1 MGQKINPICFRIG
14 VNKNWD
20 SKWYAKKSNYVKFLH
35 EDIKIRSYI
44 MHNNKN
50 AAISKI
56 IVERPAKKAIVT
68 IQTARPGILIG
79 KKGNDIEKIK
89 GKLKEII
96 NSEISLN
103 IVEIKKPETNAVL
116 IAQNIAQQIEKRVS
130 HKRAMKKAI
139 QSALRFGTKGI
150 RITCS
155 GRLMGAEIARSEWY
169 REGRVPLHT
178 IRANVDYSLCEAS
191 TAYGVIGI
199 KVWVY
204 NDNAKIGK

>member
-14 VNKNWD
+14 VTKAWD
-20 SKWYAKKSNYVKFLH
+20 SKWYAKKSDYVRFLD

-44 MHNNKN
+44 LRHNKN
-50 AAISKI
+50 AAISKV

-68 IQTARPGILIG
+68 IQTARPGVLIG

-89 GKLKEII
+89 EKLKAII

-178 IRANVDYSLCEAS
+178 IRANVDYALYEAN
-191 TAYGVIGI
+191 TAYGIIGI

-204 NDNAKIGK
+204 NDNVN

>member
-1 MGQKINPICFRIG
+1 MGQKINPICFRLG

-20 SKWYAKKSNYVKFLH
+20 SNWYAKKSDYSRFLY
-35 EDIKIRSYI
+35 EDIQIRSHI
-44 MHNNKN
+44 LKNNKN
-50 AAISKI
+50 AAISKV

-68 IQTARPGILIG
+68 IQTARPGVLIG

-89 GKLKEII
+89 EQLKKII
-96 NSEISLN
+96 KSEISLN

-139 QSALRFGTKGI
+139 QSALRYGTKGI

-178 IRANVDYSLCEAS
+178 IRANVDYSVCEAN

-204 NDNAKIGK
+204 NENVN

>member
-1 MGQKINPICFRIG
+1 MGQKINPICFRLGI
-14 VNKNWD
+14 NKNWD
-20 SKWYAKKSNYVKFLH
+20 SNWYAKKSDYSRFLH
-35 EDIKIRSYI
+35 EDIQIRSHI
-44 MHNNKN
+44 LKNNKN
-50 AAISKI
+50 AAISKV

-68 IQTARPGILIG
+68 IQTARPGVLIG

-89 GKLKEII
+89 EKLKKII
-96 NSEISLN
+96 KSDISLN
-103 IVEIKKPETNAVL
+103 IVEIKKPETNAAL

-139 QSALRFGTKGI
+139 QSALRYGTKGI

-178 IRANVDYSLCEAS
+178 IRANVDYSVCEAN

-204 NDNAKIGK
+204 NENVN

>member
-1 MGQKINPICFRIG
+1 MGQKINPICFRLG
-14 VNKNWD
+14 VNKSWD
-20 SKWYAKKSNYVKFLH
+20 SNWYAKKSDYSRFLH
-35 EDIKIRSYI
+35 EDIQIRSHI
-44 MHNNKN
+44 LKNNKN
-50 AAISKI
+50 AAISKV

-68 IQTARPGILIG
+68 IQTARPGVLIG

-89 GKLKEII
+89 ERLKKII
-96 NSEISLN
+96 KSDLSLN
-103 IVEIKKPETNAVL
+103 IVEIKKPETNAAL

-139 QSALRFGTKGI
+139 QSALRYGTKGI

-178 IRANVDYSLCEAS
+178 IRANVDYSVYEAN

-204 NDNAKIGK
+204 NENVN

>member
-1 MGQKINPICFRIG
+1 MGQKINPICFRLG
-14 VNKNWD
+14 VNKSWD
-20 SKWYAKKSNYVKFLH
+20 SNWYAKKSDYSRFLH
-35 EDIKIRSYI
+35 EDIQIRSHI
-44 MHNNKN
+44 LKNNKN
-50 AAISKI
+50 AAISKV

-68 IQTARPGILIG
+68 IQTARPGVLIG

-89 GKLKEII
+89 ESLKKII
-96 NSEISLN
+96 KSDLSLN
-103 IVEIKKPETNAVL
+103 IVEIKKPETNAAL

-139 QSALRFGTKGI
+139 QSALRYGTKGI

-178 IRANVDYSLCEAS
+178 IRANVDYSVYEAN

-204 NDNAKIGK
+204 NENVN

>member
-1 MGQKINPICFRIG
+1 MGQKINPICFRLG
-14 VNKNWD
+14 VNKSWD
-20 SKWYAKKSNYVKFLH
+20 SNWYAKKSDYSRFLH
-35 EDIKIRSYI
+35 EDIQIRSHI
-44 MHNNKN
+44 LKNNKN
-50 AAISKI
+50 AAISKV

-68 IQTARPGILIG
+68 IQTARPGVLIG

-89 GKLKEII
+89 ESLKKII
-96 NSEISLN
+96 KSDLSLN
-103 IVEIKKPETNAVL
+103 IVEIKKPETNAAL

-139 QSALRFGTKGI
+139 QSALRYGTKGI

-155 GRLMGAEIARSEWY
+155 GRLMGAEIARSEWF

-178 IRANVDYSLCEAS
+178 IRANVDYSVYEAN

-204 NDNAKIGK
+204 NENVN